1 MRISLSK
8 EAKKYLICY
17 FLYSIFFLII
27 SLMDSERQLSNYLG
41 TMAIPALMIVISDQ
55 SKQINLNYKHVYI
68 AFIISSII
76 YAIWCNLSFFTSYE
90 LWSSSSTYTFSQ
102 KNSVGQI
109 LGFAFLAII
118 YFSKHINNKIKI
130 LAYIVAIY
138 LLLIIAICRCRTAL
152 IGIAIATTAYII
164 SKAKHKT
171 ITIITLIIT
180 TAIILSVPAT
190 SIFIDKVFLISKYN
204 NTDINAFSSGRIDLW
219 SAALKTFSN
228 SPIVGIG
235 NYYVDCSYIMI
246 LAESGLIGF
255 FLIEYI
261 WLSRIKAN
269 LNSRNSFLLAITIFY
284 IVESVLEGLPP
295 FGPGVS
301 AFMFWLTSEKICEN
315 TAKRKRQKRIVEKEA
330 YE

>member
-1 MRISLSK
+1 MTKKKNNTLSWVVGIVIFLTVLFQIPLFSTIRIIIYFLWAIVAYYITVKTKMRISLSK

-190 SIFIDKVFLISKYN
+190 SIFIDKVL
-204 NTDINAFSSGRIDLW
+204 
-219 SAALKTFSN
+219 
-228 SPIVGIG
+228 
-235 NYYVDCSYIMI
+235 
-246 LAESGLIGF
+246 
-255 FLIEYI
+255 
-261 WLSRIKAN
+261 
-269 LNSRNSFLLAITIFY
+269 
-284 IVESVLEGLPP
+284 
-295 FGPGVS
+295 
-301 AFMFWLTSEKICEN
+301 
-315 TAKRKRQKRIVEKEA
+315 
-330 YE
+330 